1 MFEYLI
7 IYFKI
12 YEIELTVMLTRG
24 VMSSGSG
31 SGSGSSAAM

>member
-1 MFEYLI
+1 MFEYLN

-31 SGSGSSAAM
+31 SGSSAAM